1 MALIKQKKLALV
13 LTGGGA
19 RSAYHAGVLSALQK
33 LLKKNGHTLKFDIYS
48 GISGGA
54 INATFLAARAEN
66 LPKAIRALKNN
77 WARISVED
85 ILDVNGFDI
94 FRKASHLVLQLGGG
108 GLFNR
113 FPTTQFMD
121 TAPLARYLQ
130 KNINFKKLDGHI
142 DTGLLEGVAVS
153 ATNYGTGSAVTF
165 YDGSANIIPWSR
177 SHYTSQRV
185 RLSVNHV
192 LASASI
198 PLAFPPVKVMTS
210 YYGDGAI
217 RMRYP
222 MSPAIHM
229 GADKILAIGLRRP
242 RLPEET
248 LKLNQSLEM
257 KSVQLTDILGV
268 VSHSLFL
275 DGLDDDLERMHRVN
289 RYMEIMRNYPELEN
303 PENLK
308 VIPVLAMRPSEDLGV
323 MSREALKK
331 MPKIF
336 RHFLK
341 GLGVSDYHGGD
352 TLSYLAF
359 DKSYSEKLIALG
371 QKDVAEQK
379 DQILEWF
386 ETPGPNLRASTP
398 PALDH

>member
-1 MALIKQKKLALV
+1 MAAPKQRKLALV

-19 RSAYHAGVLSALQK
+19 RSAYHAGVLSALNK
-33 LLKKNGHTLKFDIYS
+33 LLAAHGHRLKFNIYS

-77 WARISVED
+77 WSRIAVED
-85 ILDVNGFDI
+85 ILDVNGFDVV
-94 FRKASHLVLQLGGG
+94 RKASHLVLQLGGG
-108 GLFNR
+108 GLFNK
-113 FPTTQFMD
+113 FATTQLMD
-121 TAPLARYLQ
+121 TAPLLEYLR
-130 KNINFKKLDGHI
+130 KNINFKKLEGHI
-142 DTGLLEGVAVS
+142 DSGLLRGVAVS

-165 YDGSANIIPWSR
+165 YDGSASIVPWSR
-177 SHYTSQRV
+177 SHYTSQRA
-185 RLSVNHV
+185 RLSVDHV

-198 PLAFPPVKVMTS
+198 PIAFPPVKVMTS

-217 RMRYP
+217 RMKYP

-229 GADKILAIGLRRP
+229 GADKILAIGLRKP
-242 RLPEET
+242 RTPAET
-248 LKLNQSLEM
+248 LKLNQAFEM
-257 KSVQLTDILGV
+257 KKVQLSDILGV

-289 RYMEIMRNYPELEN
+289 RYMEIMRVHPQLEN

-308 VIPVLAMRPSEDLGV
+308 VIPVLALRPSEDLGI
-323 MSREALKK
+323 MASEALKK
-331 MPKIF
+331 MPRIF

-341 GLGVSDYHGGD
+341 GLGVSEYHGGD

-371 QKDVAEQK
+371 QKDVW
-379 DQILEWF
+379 DQQDQVLEWF
-386 ETPGPNLRASTP
+386 ETPGPNLKASTP
-398 PALDH
+398 PELDH